1 MKIYALIQSDVWRT
15 KSSYQF
21 LGFFSTIEKAHKY
34 AKENNLF
41 SCKWEIFW
49 EEYTVDC
56 PS

>member
-15 KSSYQF
+15 KSSFQF
-21 LGFFSTIEKAHKY
+21 LGFFSTIEKAQEY